1 MRQMLLENNY
11 TVWGLAILI
20 SVIGVILLVMSILS
34 YSGYATVPGT
44 ITDFRY
50 EYGGSGGDNYNPIV
64 EFVTKDG
71 EKIEFVSERIETQ
84 KRKSTGEC
92 FLEGCPV
99 IIKYRPDDPTTYRDI
114 YYSNETWK
122 LPIITFVVS
131 ALILILFLWA
141 RFAPVIQSTEE
152 YVPVIKKTSDTEDDT
167 EENSN

>member
-11 TVWGLAILI
+11 IVWGLAILV
-20 SVIGVILLVMSILS
+20 SVIGIILLVMNTLS
-34 YSGYATVPGT
+34 FSGYETVPGK

-64 EFVTKDG
+64 EFNTLSG

-92 FLEGCPV
+92 FLEGCP
-99 IIKYRPDDPTTYRDI
+99 ITIKYRPDDPETYRDI
-114 YYSNETWK
+114 YYSNETWR

-131 ALILILFLWA
+131 GLLLILYLWA
-141 RFAPVIQSTEE
+141 RFSPVIQSNEE
-152 YVPVIKKTSDTEDDT
+152 YVPVIKKTTDT
-167 EENSN
+167 EENSS

>member
-1 MRQMLLENNY
+1 M
-11 TVWGLAILI
+11 
-20 SVIGVILLVMSILS
+20 LS
-34 YSGYATVPGT
+34 YSGYVTVPGL

-64 EFVTKDG
+64 EFTPING

-99 IIKYRPDDPTTYRDI
+99 VIKYRPDDPTTYRDI
-114 YYSNETWK
+114 YYSTEVWR

-131 ALILILFLWA
+131 ALILLLYLWA
-141 RFAPVIQSTEE
+141 KFAPVIQSTEE
-152 YVPVIKKTSDTEDDT
+152 YIPVIKKPSDT
-167 EENSN
+167 EENIS

>member
-34 YSGYATVPGT
+34 YSGFATVPGL
-44 ITDFRY
+44 IIDFRY

-64 EFVTKDG
+64 EFTTNNG

-92 FLEGCPV
+92 YLEGCPAV
-99 IIKYRPDDPTTYRDI
+99 IKYRPDDPNTYREI
-114 YYSNETWK
+114 YYSTEVWR

-131 ALILILFLWA
+131 IVLLILYLWA
-141 RFAPVIQSTEE
+141 RFAPVIQTTEE
-152 YVPVIKKTSDTEDDT
+152 YIPVIKKPSDT
-167 EENSN
+167 EENSS

>member
-1 MRQMLLENNY
+1 MLLENNY
-11 TVWGLAILI
+11 VVWGLTVLI
-20 SVIGVILLVMSILS
+20 SAIGGILLLMSMLS
-34 YSGYATVPGT
+34 YSGYVTVPGL

-64 EFVTKDG
+64 EFTPING

-99 IIKYRPDDPTTYRDI
+99 VIKYRPDDPTTYRDI
-114 YYSNETWK
+114 YYSTEVWR

-131 ALILILFLWA
+131 ALILLLYLWA
-141 RFAPVIQSTEE
+141 KFAPVIQSTEE
-152 YVPVIKKTSDTEDDT
+152 YIPVIKKPSDT
-167 EENSN
+167 EENIS

>member
-11 TVWGLAILI
+11 VVWGLAVAI
-20 SVIGVILLVMSILS
+20 SVVGIILLVMSTLEH
-34 YSGYATVPGT
+34 SGYETVPGT

-64 EFVTKDG
+64 EFTTLGG
-71 EKIEFVSERIETQ
+71 EKIDFVSERIESQ

-92 FLEGCPV
+92 FLNGCPV
-99 IIKYRPDDPTTYRDI
+99 TIKYRPDDPATYHDI
-114 YYSNETWK
+114 YYSSETWT

-131 ALILILFLWA
+131 GLILLLFLWA
-141 RFAPVIQSTEE
+141 KFAPEVKSDEE
-152 YVPVIKKTSDTEDDT
+152 YIPVIKKPTNT